1 MKNKRPVARS
11 AVAILLLSLIVAS
24 GCARQKSFPHPGENK
39 YDGKHASVRNKTEA
53 HRDISDTYDTEAP
66 FTQPHVTVSQFV
78 SRLKMEIVALQSAAS
93 MKREFRAFA
102 NKHELDPDDAA
113 LYTNYAT
120 VKVIFEA
127 TRDAG
132 LWWIRWDITNRE
144 PISTNIWNQWKD
156 AGRELQR
163 PSAIAE
169 CDELSALF
177 SFLAARLGVKT
188 TGLFWPV
195 WNHTISVWRVENAH
209 GRTERIVIPTSH
221 IFLDYEDGF
230 DHIDNPE
237 FNPYAAKA
245 LYDYTQ
251 RDVTSDFAIPMER
264 ANDFIMQIRKY
275 GRASMETLHN
285 LSYHRREFMEHPD
298 SCRDI
303 VNLVADEK
311 RVLEEMNVPVPDIA
325 VRQRFMDDLC
335 P

>member
-1 MKNKRPVARS
+1 MLIAFVPAFGCSRQKLIPRPGEIINSDAR
-11 AVAILLLSLIVAS
+11 AS
-24 GCARQKSFPHPGENK
+24 GH
-39 YDGKHASVRNKTEA
+39 GKTNAS
-53 HRDISDTYDTEAP
+53 RDVSDAYDTKAP

-78 SRLKMEIVALQSAAS
+78 NQLKREIEVLKSSAA
-93 MKREFRAFA
+93 MKREFTGFA
-102 NKHELDPDDAA
+102 KKHELDPDDTAQ
-113 LYTNYAT
+113 YEDYVT
-120 VKVIFEA
+120 VKVVFEA

-132 LWWIRWDITNRE
+132 LWWIQWDITNRE

-156 AGRELQR
+156 AGRELHR
-163 PSAIAE
+163 PAAVAE

-177 SFLAARLGVKT
+177 SFLATQLGVKN

-195 WNHTISVWRVENAH
+195 WNHTISVWRVENTH
-209 GRTERIVIPTSH
+209 GRIERILIPTSH

-237 FNPYAAKA
+237 FDPYAAKA

-251 RDVTSDFAIPMER
+251 HDVNPDFTIPGER

-275 GRASMETLHN
+275 GRATTETLHY
-285 LSYHRREFMEHPD
+285 LSYRRREFMGNPD

-303 VNLVADEK
+303 INSVADEK
-311 RVLEEMNVPVPDIA
+311 SVLENKDAPEPDIA
-325 VRQRFMDDLC
+325 AMQRFINDLC